1 LDNLSIAFG
10 FQYAKFKKKNSSPLP
25 AAGRSFLFMKR
36 SHRIAVIPGDGIGNE
51 VISEGIKCLKAL
63 SEIIETIQFEFQ
75 YFPWSSQYYL
85 QHGRMMTEDGLEIL
99 KGFDAIYLGAVG
111 DPRIPDDVTLHG
123 LLLPIKMGFD
133 LYVGLRPVYLFPG
146 VESPL
151 ANISGGEIDIV
162 VVRENTEGE
171 YSNIGGIIGIE
182 YRELAI
188 QSGLFTRKGIERIL
202 TFAFEYVK
210 EKGRKKVTSVTK
222 SNAQRYGMVLWDRIF
237 KEVASRFPEIR
248 TESKLIDAAYMDVVR
263 NPKGYDVIV
272 ASNLF
277 ADILSDLTASVTGG
291 LGLAPG
297 ASFNPK
303 DKTYPGFFD
312 PVHGSAPDIAGK
324 GLANPIAAILTAKMM
339 LDYLDETEAADLLYQ
354 AVKKNLSEK
363 KVRTID
369 LGGRSKTD
377 EVGEDIVRILQSL

>member
-1 LDNLSIAFG
+1 
-10 FQYAKFKKKNSSPLP
+10 
-25 AAGRSFLFMKR
+25 MKR
-36 SHRIAVIPGDGIGNE
+36 LHHIAVIPGDGIGEE
-51 VISEGIKCLKAL
+51 VISEGVKCLRAL
-63 SEIIETIQFEFQ
+63 SEIFENVQFELQ
-75 YFPWSSQYYL
+75 YFPWGSEYYL
-85 QHGRMMTEDGLEIL
+85 QHGKMMPEEGLHIL
-99 KGFDAIYLGAVG
+99 KDFKAIYLGAVG

-162 VVRENTEGE
+162 VIRENTEGE
-171 YSNIGGIIGIE
+171 YSNVGGIVGVE
-182 YRELAI
+182 DRELAV
-188 QSGLFTRKGIERIL
+188 QSGLFTRKGMERII
-202 TFAFEYVK
+202 TFAFEYAK
-210 EKGRKKVTSVTK
+210 EKGRKKITSITK

-248 TESKLIDAAYMDVVR
+248 TESKLIDAACMDVVR
-263 NPKGYDVIV
+263 NPKRYDVIV

-291 LGLAPG
+291 LGLTPG

-303 DKTYPGFFD
+303 DKTFPGFFD
-312 PVHGSAPDIAGK
+312 PVHGSAPDITGK
-324 GLANPIAAILTAKMM
+324 GLANPVAAILTAKMM
-339 LDYLDETEAADLLYQ
+339 LDYLGEAEAADLLYQ
-354 AVKKNLSEK
+354 AVRQNLSEK
-363 KVRTID
+363 RVRTID

-377 EVGEDIVRILQSL
+377 EVGGDIVRILRSL

>member
-1 LDNLSIAFG
+1 MQNFR
-10 FQYAKFKKKNSSPLP
+10 KKSSSLP
-25 AAGRSFLFMKR
+25 AAGRSFSLMKR
-36 SHRIAVIPGDGIGNE
+36 FHRVAVIPGDGIGRE
-51 VISEGIKCLKAL
+51 VISEGIKCLKTL
-63 SEIIETIQFEFQ
+63 SEIIENVKFEFQ
-75 YFPWSSQYYL
+75 YFPWSSEYYL
-85 QHGRMMTEDGLEIL
+85 QHGRMMPEDGLEIL

-146 VESPL
+146 IESPL

-162 VVRENTEGE
+162 VIRENTEGE

-182 YRELAI
+182 DREMAI
-188 QSGLFTRKGIERIL
+188 QSGLFTRKGIERII
-202 TFAFEYVK
+202 TFAFEYAR
-210 EKGRKKVTSVTK
+210 EKGRKKVTSVIK

-248 TESKLIDAAYMDVVR
+248 AESKLIDAACMDVVR
-263 NPKGYDVIV
+263 NPKSYDVIV
-272 ASNLF
+272 GSNLF

-339 LDYLDETEAADLLYQ
+339 LDYLGEREAADLLYRAAQ
-354 AVKKNLSEK
+354 KNLSEK

-369 LGGRSKTD
+369 LGGRSKTN
-377 EVGEDIVRILQSL
+377 EVGDDIVRILRSL

>member
-1 LDNLSIAFG
+1 MN
-10 FQYAKFKKKNSSPLP
+10 
-25 AAGRSFLFMKR
+25 R

-51 VISEGIKCLKAL
+51 VISEGIKCLKTL
-63 SEIIETIQFEFQ
+63 SEILKNVQFEFQ
-75 YFPWSSQYYL
+75 YFPWSSEYYL
-85 QHGRMMTEDGLEIL
+85 QHGKMMPEDGLEIL

-162 VVRENTEGE
+162 VIRENTEGE
-171 YSNIGGIIGIE
+171 YSNVGGIVGIE
-182 YRELAI
+182 DREMAI
-188 QSGLFTRKGIERIL
+188 QSGLFTRKGVERII
-202 TFAFEYVK
+202 TFAFEYAK

-222 SNAQRYGMVLWDRIF
+222 SNAQRYGMVLWDRVF
-237 KEVASRFPEIR
+237 KEVASQFPEIR
-248 TESKLIDAAYMDVVR
+248 TESKLIDAACMDVVR

-272 ASNLF
+272 GSNLF
-277 ADILSDLTASVTGG
+277 ADILSDLTAGVTGG

-303 DKTYPGFFD
+303 DKKYPGFFD
-312 PVHGSAPDIAGK
+312 PVHGSAPDITGK
-324 GLANPIAAILTAKMM
+324 GLANPIAAILTAKLM
-339 LDYLDETEAADLLYQ
+339 LDYLGEREAADLLYR
-354 AVKKNLSEK
+354 AVGQNLSEK
-363 KVRTID
+363 KVRTVD

-377 EVGEDIVRILQSL
+377 EVGDDIVRILRLLRNRPFFPKSKRRSHGKDEDPS

>member
-1 LDNLSIAFG
+1 MTMRL
-10 FQYAKFKKKNSSPLP
+10 
-25 AAGRSFLFMKR
+25 
-36 SHRIAVIPGDGIGNE
+36 HRIAVIPGDGIGDE

-63 SEIIETIQFEFQ
+63 SEITGNVRFEFQ
-75 YFPWSSQYYL
+75 YFPWGSEFYL
-85 QHGRMMTEDGLEIL
+85 QHGRMMPEDGLEIL
-99 KGFDAIYLGAVG
+99 KTFDAIYLGAVG
-111 DPRIPDDVTLHG
+111 DPRIPDDITLHG

-151 ANISGGEIDIV
+151 KDVSEGEVDIV

-171 YSNIGGIIGIE
+171 YSNIGGIVGIE
-182 YRELAI
+182 NRQLAT
-188 QSGLFTRKGIERIL
+188 QSGLFTRNGIERII
-202 TFAFEYVK
+202 TFAFEYAR

-222 SNAQRYGMVLWDRIF
+222 SNAQRYGMVLWDQIF
-237 KEVASRFPEIR
+237 KEVASRFPEIC
-248 TESKLIDAAYMDVVR
+248 TESKLIDAACMDVVR
-263 NPKGYDVIV
+263 NPMGYDVIV

-291 LGLAPG
+291 MGLAPG

-324 GLANPIAAILTAKMM
+324 KLANPIAAILTAKMM
-339 LDYLDETEAADLLYQ
+339 LDYLNEEEAANLLFQ
-354 AVKKNLSEK
+354 AVKQNLSQK
-363 KVRTID
+363 KIRTID
-369 LGGRSKTD
+369 LGGRSKANGVGD
-377 EVGEDIVRILQSL
+377 EVVRILWTL

>member
-1 LDNLSIAFG
+1 
-10 FQYAKFKKKNSSPLP
+10 
-25 AAGRSFLFMKR
+25 MKR
-36 SHRIAVIPGDGIGNE
+36 SHRIAVISGDGIGKE
-51 VISEGIKCLKAL
+51 VISEGIKCLNTL
-63 SEIIETIQFEFQ
+63 SEITENIQFEFEH
-75 YFPWSSQYYL
+75 FPWGSEYYL
-85 QHGRMMTEDGLEIL
+85 QHERMMPEDGLEIL
-99 KGFDAIYLGAVG
+99 KDFDAIYLGAVG

-133 LYVGLRPVYLFPG
+133 LYVGLRPVYLFKG

-151 ANISGGEIDIV
+151 ANISEEDIDIV

-171 YSNIGGIIGIE
+171 YSNIGGIVGIE
-182 YRELAI
+182 DRQLAI
-188 QSGLFTRKGIERIL
+188 QSGLFTRKGIERII
-202 TFAFEYVK
+202 TFAFEYAR

-237 KEVASRFPEIR
+237 KEVASRFPEVR
-248 TESKLIDAAYMDVVR
+248 TESKLIDAACMDVVR

-291 LGLAPG
+291 MGLAPG

-312 PVHGSAPDIAGK
+312 PVHGSAPDIAGRH
-324 GLANPIAAILTAKMM
+324 LANPIAAILTATLM
-339 LDYLDETEAADLLYQ
+339 LDYLGEKETTGLLSR
-354 AVKKNLSEK
+354 AVKQNLADR

-369 LGGRSKTD
+369 LGGRSNTN
-377 EVGEDIVRILQSL
+377 EVGDDIVRILRSF

>member
-1 LDNLSIAFG
+1 M
-10 FQYAKFKKKNSSPLP
+10 
-25 AAGRSFLFMKR
+25 MKTL
-36 SHRIAVIPGDGIGNE
+36 HRIAVIPGDGIGKE

-63 SEIIETIQFEFQ
+63 SEIFENIEFKFES
-75 YFPWSSQYYL
+75 FPWGSDYYL
-85 QHGRMMTEDGLEIL
+85 QNGRMMPVDGLKIL
-99 KGFDAIYLGAVG
+99 KGFEAIYLGAVG

-123 LLLPIKMGFD
+123 LLLPIKWEFD

-146 VESPL
+146 IESPL

-171 YSNIGGIIGIE
+171 YSNIGGIVGTGE
-182 YRELAI
+182 HEQAI
-188 QSGLFTRKGIERIL
+188 QSGLFTRKGIERII
-202 TFAFEYVK
+202 TFSFEYAK
-210 EKGRKKVTSVTK
+210 EKKRKKVTSITK

-237 KEVASRFPEIR
+237 KEVASRFPEIK
-248 TESKLIDAAYMDVVR
+248 TESKLIDAACMDVVR

-291 LGLAPG
+291 MGLAPG

-303 DKTYPGFFD
+303 DRTYPGFFD

-324 GLANPIAAILTAKMM
+324 GLANPIAAILTARMM
-339 LDYLDETEAADLLYQ
+339 LDYLGEGEAGDLLYQ
-354 AVKKNLSEK
+354 AVSKNLAEK

-377 EVGEDIVRILQSL
+377 QVGDDIVRILRSFQ

>member
-1 LDNLSIAFG
+1 MI
-10 FQYAKFKKKNSSPLP
+10 
-25 AAGRSFLFMKR
+25 
-36 SHRIAVIPGDGIGNE
+36 HRIAVIPGDGIGNE
-51 VISEGIKCLKAL
+51 VVSEGIKCLKAL
-63 SEIIETIQFEFQ
+63 SEIFENIEFKFES
-75 YFPWSSQYYL
+75 FPWGSEYYL
-85 QHGRMMTEDGLEIL
+85 QHNKMMPEDGLEIL

-111 DPRIPDDVTLHG
+111 DPRLPDDVTLHG
-123 LLLPIKMGFD
+123 LLLPIKFGFD

-151 ANISGGEIDIV
+151 AKVSEGEIDIV

-171 YSNIGGIIGIE
+171 YSNIGGIVGIGE
-182 YRELAI
+182 HQQALQGA
-188 QSGLFTRKGIERIL
+188 LFTRKGIERVV
-202 TFAFEYVK
+202 TYAFEYAR
-210 EKGRKKVTSVTK
+210 EKGRKKVTSITK

-237 KEVASRFPEIR
+237 KEVSARYPDIR
-248 TESKLIDAAYMDVVR
+248 TESKLIDAACMDVVR

-277 ADILSDLTASVTGG
+277 ADILSDLTAGVTGG
-291 LGLAPG
+291 MGLAPG

-339 LDYLDETEAADLLYQ
+339 LDDLGEVEAGDLLYR
-354 AVKKNLSEK
+354 AVRKNLAEK
-363 KVRTID
+363 KVRTMD
-369 LGGRSKTD
+369 LGGHSKTD
-377 EVGEDIVRILQSL
+377 QVGDDIVRILRTL